1 LTDGI
6 KLSGRTAP
14 IFALERRTANAFLQK
29 LREPS
34 IIIIVNDSAS
44 PQSTQSGQKRF
55 VPPSI
60 EELNAA
66 MPGYELSLMFNLD
79 DTGALY
85 RARHSKLERDVCIKV
100 LPPAPDA
107 EHDLFLESFKTEAH
121 TMAKLHHPNII
132 KVYDSGET
140 ASGLPYFVMEYVEG
154 SILRRMIDFG
164 QIGMEHVLGW
174 IPPICDALQY
184 AHLQGIVHC
193 DVRPS
198 NILLTFG
205 GEVKLANFR
214 ISRVNGRGVPG
225 FAVSTVHAAPEM
237 LEDGIAIDYRADIY
251 SLGVVLYEMLTGR
264 LPIGNFTPA
273 SAVAGVDPRFDDII
287 RGALQPDRD
296 ARWQTAL
303 DISTL
308 VCQIRDYPASGTD

>member
-1 LTDGI
+1 
-6 KLSGRTAP
+6 P
-14 IFALERRTANAFLQK
+14 
-29 LREPS
+29 
-34 IIIIVNDSAS
+34 VNDSA
-44 PQSTQSGQKRF
+44 PTQPTQAGPKRF
-55 VPPSI
+55 APPSI
-60 EELNAA
+60 EELNGTI
-66 MPGYELSLMFNLD
+66 PGYELSLMFNLD

-85 RARHSKLERDVCIKV
+85 RARHTTLDRDVCIKI
-100 LPPAPDA
+100 LPPPPEV
-107 EHDLFLESFKTEAH
+107 EHGGYLESFRTEAH

-140 ASGLPYFVMEYVEG
+140 TDGLPYFVMEYVEG

-164 QIGMEHVLGW
+164 QISMEHVLGW
-174 IPPICDALQY
+174 IPPLCEALQY

-198 NILLTFG
+198 NILLTFD

-214 ISRVNGRGVPG
+214 LSRVSAHGVPG
-225 FAVSTVHAAPEM
+225 FAASTVHAAPEM
-237 LEDGIAIDYRADIY
+237 HEEGTVIDYRADIY

-264 LPIGNFTPA
+264 LPIGTFAPA
-273 SAVAGVDPRFDDII
+273 STVAGVDPRFDDII

-308 VCQIRDYPASGTD
+308 VCQIRDYPASGTE

>member
-1 LTDGI
+1 MNDPEHSKSQEPG
-6 KLSGRTAP
+6 
-14 IFALERRTANAFLQK
+14 FAR
-29 LREPS
+29 
-34 IIIIVNDSAS
+34 
-44 PQSTQSGQKRF
+44 KRF

-60 EELNAA
+60 AELGAA
-66 MPGYELSLMFNLD
+66 MPNYELSLMFNLD

-85 RARHSKLERDVCIKV
+85 RARHSKLARDVCIKI
-100 LPPAPDA
+100 LPPAPEMDA
-107 EHDLFLESFKTEAH
+107 ADYLESFKTEAH

-140 ASGLPYFVMEYVEG
+140 SSGLPYFVMEYVEG

-164 QIGMEHVLGW
+164 QIGMDHVLGW
-174 IPPICDALQY
+174 IPPICEALQY

-198 NILLTFG
+198 NILLTSG

-214 ISRVNGRGVPG
+214 LSRVRGQGDHGNAPV
-225 FAVSTVHAAPEM
+225 TVHSAPEI
-237 LEDGIAIDYRADIY
+237 LEAGALIDYRADIY

-264 LPIGNFTPA
+264 LPIGNFAPA
-273 SAVAGVDPRFDDII
+273 SAVSGVDPRFDDII
-287 RGALQPDRD
+287 RGALQPDRED
-296 ARWQTAL
+296 RWQTAL

-308 VCQIRDYPASGTD
+308 ICQIRDYPA

>member
-1 LTDGI
+1 
-6 KLSGRTAP
+6 
-14 IFALERRTANAFLQK
+14 
-29 LREPS
+29 
-34 IIIIVNDSAS
+34 
-44 PQSTQSGQKRF
+44 
-55 VPPSI
+55 
-60 EELNAA
+60 
-66 MPGYELSLMFNLD
+66 MPNYELSLMFNLD
-79 DTGALY
+79 NTGALY
-85 RARHSKLERDVCIKV
+85 RARHSKLERDVCIKI
-100 LPPAPDA
+100 LPPAPED
-107 EHDLFLESFKTEAH
+107 DNTGYLESFRMEAH

-140 ASGLPYFVMEYVEG
+140 ANGLPYFVMEYVEG

-174 IPPICDALQY
+174 IPSICEALQY

-214 ISRVNGRGVPG
+214 LSRVTGQGLPG
-225 FAVSTVHAAPEM
+225 SDIPSVHAAPEV
-237 LEDGIAIDYRADIY
+237 LEEGALIDYRADIY

-264 LPIGNFTPA
+264 LPIGKFAPA
-273 SAVAGVDPRFDDII
+273 SQVAGVDPRFDDII
-287 RGALQPDRD
+287 RGALQPERE

-303 DISTL
+303 DISAL
-308 VCQIRDYPASGTD
+308 VCQIRDYPASTAG